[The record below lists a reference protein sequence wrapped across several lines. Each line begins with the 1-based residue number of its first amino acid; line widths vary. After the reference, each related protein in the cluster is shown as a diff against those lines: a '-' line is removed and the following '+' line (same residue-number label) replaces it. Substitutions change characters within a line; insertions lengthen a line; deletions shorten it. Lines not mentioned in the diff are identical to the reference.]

1 MSAINPVATSEA
13 VREGLS
19 HRGTDVRGTVFL
31 LLLLGSLLFS
41 LVILAVLVW
50 DSLQQAI
57 PVFQMRGADFF
68 TSTLSADPTQAGI
81 VQGLIGTF
89 VLTILVAVFAFPA
102 GIATAIYLEEY
113 APNSRLTRFIQ
124 LNIRNLAGVP
134 SVVYGLLG
142 LTVFV
147 ALVDIIDGDGNGR
160 SMLSGGLTLGVLVL
174 PIVIITSME
183 ALRAVPVTLREAG
196 YGVGASRWEVTRKL
210 TIPAAVPGILTGTV
224 LALSRAIGES
234 APIIIAG
241 AVLGGFSAVSFSL
254 LAPYTALPVIIYDWS
269 RRPQAE
275 FRADAAAAII
285 VLLAITVFANG
296 TAIFLRNR
304 YERIW

>member
-31 LLLLGSLLFS
+31 PLLLGRLPFS
-41 LVILAVLVW
+41 LGILAVLVW

-102 GIATAIYLEEY
+102 GFATAIYLEEY
-113 APNSRLTRFIQ
+113 APNSRLTRCIQ

-147 ALVDIIDGDGNGR
+147 AVVDIIDGDGN
-160 SMLSGGLTLGVLVL
+160 
-174 PIVIITSME
+174 
-183 ALRAVPVTLREAG
+183 
-196 YGVGASRWEVTRKL
+196 
-210 TIPAAVPGILTGTV
+210 
-224 LALSRAIGES
+224 
-234 APIIIAG
+234 
-241 AVLGGFSAVSFSL
+241 
-254 LAPYTALPVIIYDWS
+254 
-269 RRPQAE
+269 
-275 FRADAAAAII
+275 
-285 VLLAITVFANG
+285 
-296 TAIFLRNR
+296 
-304 YERIW
+304 